1 MIRQKHSKNSPH
13 FNKQR
18 IDLWALKKAI
28 DGLNINHSRL
38 VRRVEN
44 LQNLVYVLDE
54 ENGYLRDCVA
64 ELKGNKAEKK
74 SFWQKVKEVWTSV
87 DREPNEL

>member
-13 FNKQR
+13 FSKQR
-18 IDLWALKKAI
+18 IDLWALKKTV
-28 DGLNINHSRL
+28 DGLNVNQGRL
-38 VRRVEN
+38 LRRIEQ
-44 LQNLVYVLDE
+44 LQTLVATQDE
-54 ENGYLRDCVA
+54 EIADLRSLVI
-64 ELKGNKAEKK
+64 ELRGKKK